1 MPPPAASAGPGGW
14 EEEEEMFLLGHVP
27 KELLTAK
34 YRRCKGFAKKDGR
47 GFKIPQIFYQE
58 MILKCSTPHLDAT
71 CAG

>member
-14 EEEEEMFLLGHVP
+14 EEEEEMFLLGHGP

-47 GFKIPQIFYQE
+47 GFKIPQIFLSGDDSEVFSY
-58 MILKCSTPHLDAT
+58 STS
-71 CAG
+71 